1 MDDLIPGGPH
11 YIEGLSDHS
20 VSDVCDL
27 LLSFTSVLGP
37 RGPFHARA
45 SKVLFPDEAF
55 VHPGGI
61 MGHLWS
67 ECWRI
72 MDNIGLYLTAGGID
86 DGRWG
91 LSDGDWQ
98 FLQSYRIAFKA
109 AAMESLF
116 PGARKVLVLMSG
128 PEPFTP
134 SGKRLRDIDP
144 YFLPSRRL
152 ARYIRD
158 VTGKDIEPAIW
169 YAERLISMTTVQV
182 TETFPRI
189 AKFTG

>member
-1 MDDLIPGGPH
+1 M
-11 YIEGLSDHS
+11 
-20 VSDVCDL
+20 
-27 LLSFTSVLGP
+27 
-37 RGPFHARA
+37 AA
-45 SKVLFPDEAF
+45 KVLFPDEAF

-72 MDNIGLYLTAGGID
+72 MDNIGLWLTAGGLN

-109 AAMESLF
+109 AAMELLY
-116 PGARKVLVLMSG
+116 PAARRVLALMSG
-128 PEPFTP
+128 PEPFKP
-134 SGKRLRDIDP
+134 SGKRLKDLDP
-144 YFLPSRRL
+144 YFLPSRRY

-158 VTGKDIEPAIW
+158 VTGKDIEPAIR
-169 YAERLISMTTVQV
+169 YAERLVAMSTIQV
-182 TETFPRI
+182 TGTFPRL
-189 AKFTG
+189 ARFTG